1 VLLLINLKLM
11 NIIQT
16 SVLTLLLLVLAI
28 AITQSN
34 QTLITIIIEIY
45 NKYKLYTITE
55 MAY

>member
-1 VLLLINLKLM
+1 M

-45 NKYKLYTITE
+45 NKYKLYTITK